1 MDQSQMG
8 LVLAAGIGSLVLVIF
23 IYPLILSAANRY
35 INGFWAHYGRAIG
48 TVVLTSIIVGI
59 IGFIIGK
66 AMGAQHFWAGLVIG
80 IVLETLIGGALMN
93 AFIKHSD
100 GAPLGFKRAALAYL
114 VVAIIAALVSIAM
127 RPTLEHLRAMS
138 PAATA
143 PATTSSVAPANA
155 MSAPSAASTAPTM
168 VAPPATPEKA
178 ASAPTP
184 AASAPASGSTS
195 A

>member
-8 LVLAAGIGSLVLVIF
+8 TVLAVGIGSLLLVVF

-66 AMGAQHFWAGLVIG
+66 VMGTQHFWVGLVIG

-114 VVAIIAALVSIAM
+114 VVAIIAALVGIAM
-127 RPTLEHLRAMS
+127 HPTVERMRAMS
-138 PAATA
+138 AAATA
-143 PATTSSVAPANA
+143 PAATSSVAPATAPATA
-155 MSAPSAASTAPTM
+155 MSAPMTAPETAM
-168 VAPPATPEKA
+168 
-178 ASAPTP
+178 SAPAP
-184 AASAPASGSTS
+184 AVSAPASGSTS
-195 A
+195 G